1 VVEGFLDDVVR
12 EAKVLERGRKGEWD
26 CPMGEVGWEEV
37 LENAGCEADNVVDL
51 SDAAD

>member
-1 VVEGFLDDVVR
+1 MVR
-12 EAKVLERGRKGEWD
+12 EAKVFERGRKGECD

-37 LENAGCEADNVVDL
+37 LENAGCDADKVVEV